1 MSGALTDRAESA
13 IRAVYVPLPDPVP
26 VPTEQSHACLR
37 PLGLSGGPYR
47 YESRSSGFSA
57 DLPVDSGGFVVDYP
71 DSFRRIW

>member
-26 VPTEQSHACLR
+26 VPAEQSHACLR

-47 YESRSSGFSA
+47 YQSRSSGFSA
-57 DLPVDSGGFVVDYP
+57 NLPVDSGGFVVDYP
-71 DSFRRIW
+71 DSFRRI